1 MSEGARPLTADE
13 WRLMLRLLACL
24 RNGLARDSE
33 QQGPDDES
41 SSPSAWRGDGRPLSE
56 RLRELNHW
64 SSHRD
69 GLR

>member
-1 MSEGARPLTADE
+1 MSRETEPLTAE
-13 WRLMLRLLACL
+13 ERRLMLRLLVCL
-24 RNGLARDSE
+24 RNGLMCEAEEGR
-33 QQGPDDES
+33 DES
-41 SSPSAWRGDGRPLSE
+41 PPESAPREDGRPLSE

>member
-1 MSEGARPLTADE
+1 
-13 WRLMLRLLACL
+13 MLRLLVCL
-24 RNGLARDSE
+24 RNGLMCEAEEGR
-33 QQGPDDES
+33 DES
-41 SSPSAWRGDGRPLSE
+41 PPESAPREDGRPLSE

>member
-1 MSEGARPLTADE
+1 
-13 WRLMLRLLACL
+13 MLRLLVCL
-24 RNGLARDSE
+24 RNGLVCAAEEGRDE
-33 QQGPDDES
+33 PPPES
-41 SSPSAWRGDGRPLSE
+41 APRGGGRTLSE